1 MFFLLVYKE
10 PILFFFLLR
19 TSLKNF
25 IFNIK
30 YLIFVYLVFVI
41 YIQYKIYLSG
51 I

>member
-10 PILFFFLLR
+10 PILFFFFLLR

-41 YIQYKIYLSG
+41 YI
-51 I
+51 